1 MNDFDTAIASA
12 DDALFEAFGTDTT
25 VQRGVDA
32 AVPVRVVLTRGVARL
47 GEYGQVVATVT
58 TADFRNSEWQPRRD
72 DVLLLSSG
80 DRAIESITSDDGAVT
95 QAVLYG

>member
-1 MNDFDTAIASA
+1 MNDFDTAAASM
-12 DDALFEAFGTDTT
+12 DAELFDAFGTDTT
-25 VQRGVDA
+25 VQRGTDA
-32 AVPVRVVLTRGVARL
+32 AVPVRVVLTLGVARL
-47 GEYGQVVATVT
+47 GDYGQVVATVT

-72 DVLLLSSG
+72 DVLQLAGG